1 MAFNKKVI
9 IDTPIMIDLL
19 RGIEK
24 SKNWLDG
31 IETENILIS
40 VVTVAELIAGCRN
53 KNEQKKVDREL
64 KEYEVIYLSSKC
76 CKLGLEWYKNFH
88 LSYGVGFLDCLIA
101 ATAYEKNVPIAT
113 LNDKLF
119 LSNTIL
125 YSAYISF
132 LTTIIKCLQYKTFKS
147 LSNPSVVHFSNV

>member
-1 MAFNKKVI
+1 MAFDKKVL

-31 IETENILIS
+31 IETENRLIS

-53 KNEQKKVDREL
+53 KNEQKKIDREL
-64 KEYEVIYLSSKC
+64 KEYEVIYLSYKC

-113 LNDKLF
+113 LNDKHF
-119 LSNTIL
+119 KQ
-125 YSAYISF
+125 
-132 LTTIIKCLQYKTFKS
+132 LTDITIIRPY
-147 LSNPSVVHFSNV
+147 